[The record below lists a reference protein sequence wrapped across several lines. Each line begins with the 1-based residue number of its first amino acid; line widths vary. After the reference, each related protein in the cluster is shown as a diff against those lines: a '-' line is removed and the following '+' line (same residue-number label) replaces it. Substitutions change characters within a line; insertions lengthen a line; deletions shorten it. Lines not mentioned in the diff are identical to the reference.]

1 MIYRRRLTRAEL
13 RQRANHKM
21 ISGSWNDGEENEHE
35 TQLKN
40 RKNTGRWITPI
51 LGTFV
56 LTLFIFL
63 LFWNLYHFFQWLR
76 GQNLWVIRKN
86 QIMIRKKLPP
96 KRSIYRRELRKK
108 ALPKNIL
115 YTMLLAF
122 LILILLVFLL
132 LFAAVIK
139 IILT

>member
-13 RQRANHKM
+13 RQLANHKM

-132 LFAAVIK
+132 LFAAMIK